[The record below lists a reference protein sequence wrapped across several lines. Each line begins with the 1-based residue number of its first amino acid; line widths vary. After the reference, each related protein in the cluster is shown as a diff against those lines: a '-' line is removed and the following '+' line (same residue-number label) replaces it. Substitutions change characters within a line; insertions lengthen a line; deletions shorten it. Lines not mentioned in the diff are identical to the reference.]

1 MTLEAGTRL
10 GPYVIDA
17 SLGAGGMGEV
27 YRAEDTRLDRTVAI
41 KVLPE
46 GFAEDEKAL
55 ARFEREAKAVAAL
68 SHPNILS
75 IFDFGTIDGTTYAA
89 MELLEGESLRSKLA
103 GGPLPTRKTMEIAA
117 QIARGLAAAH
127 DKGIVHRD
135 LKPENVFV
143 TDDGQVKVLDFGLA
157 KQTVS
162 HDEKTLAM
170 SQDLGGDVTAAGT
183 VLGTVGYMSPEQ
195 VRGDEADSRSDI
207 FSFGSI
213 LYEMISG
220 QRAFRGDTA
229 VETMSAIL
237 KEDPPELSTTGH
249 VAPPGVDRIIHHC
262 LEKNPAE
269 RFQSARDLAFDIE
282 SLTGVSSTAKLEPLH
297 DTRRT
302 TRSLRLA
309 AGAIFVA
316 LLAGAIGWW
325 VHGKTAP
332 VATDLSHISVQQLTF
347 GHRWIMNARFAP
359 ETGTVVFSQQET
371 GGQSRIGVLR
381 ASAPEPD
388 FLPFDR
394 VHLLSISS
402 TGELAVLTNATYVG
416 GHRLFVGTLARMP
429 LAGGAP
435 KELVGGVREADWSPD
450 GTQLAIL
457 RPNGQ
462 TDQLEYPIG
471 KVLHTSTGYLS
482 DLRVS
487 PDGKSIAFFEH
498 PIKWDDR
505 GVVKIV
511 DLATGETRALT
522 KEFFL
527 LEGLAW
533 SRDGREILFSGLQEG
548 EGVGAKTY
556 AVTPDGKST
565 RAVLVGFGL
574 DQLMDVAP
582 DGNLLVLR
590 EETVKSIF
598 AHRKQDTE
606 DRLLRTGASYYQL
619 AMTADGS
626 KLCYTDER
634 VEAGRYYSV
643 ILRNTDGSPAIRVG
657 TGWCAG
663 ISADGHW
670 VLGLIIKDR
679 PEIWVY
685 PTGPGQP
692 VQLAQGVFSALSGAA
707 FYRDSGH
714 ALVCGT
720 LAKGGDD
727 CLKMSL
733 GGGKP
738 ESLGLASNNGMAVA
752 PDGQRYVTN
761 PGGGPDSPE
770 LVSNGDHKPI
780 PGLDPTRE
788 AVIGWSPDGEALR
801 VFGPVPP
808 NGFYVDRL
816 SPADGSRK
824 RLIERT
830 WPGASRTSFDGSVA
844 VGDDPAN
851 FAYAVRDSQSQ
862 LYVAKGVR

>member
-10 GPYVIDA
+10 GPYVIEA

-27 YRAEDTRLDRTVAI
+27 YRAEDTRLDRIVAI

-46 GFAEDEKAL
+46 GFADDEKAL

-75 IFDFGTIDGTTYAA
+75 IFDFGTIDGTAYAV
-89 MELLEGESLRSKLA
+89 MELLEGDSLRGKLS
-103 GGPLPTRKTMEIAA
+103 GGPLPARKAMEIAA

-157 KQTVS
+157 KQAVS
-162 HDEKTLAM
+162 HEDKTIAM

-297 DTRRT
+297 DRRRSRRT
-302 TRSLRLA
+302 LQLVGGA
-309 AGAIFVA
+309 ALVA
-316 LLAGAIGWW
+316 LLAGVFGWW
-325 VHGKTAP
+325 VHGRTSPA
-332 VATDLSHISVQQLTF
+332 ATDLSHVSVQQLTF

-359 ETGTVVFSQQET
+359 EAGTVVFSQQDSL
-371 GGQSRIGVLR
+371 GDSRIGVLR
-381 ASAPEPD
+381 ASAPEPV
-388 FLPFDR
+388 FLPFDHL
-394 VHLLSISS
+394 HLLSVSS
-402 TGELAVLTNATYVG
+402 TGELAVLTNATYLG
-416 GHRLFVGTLARMP
+416 GHRLFTGTLARMP

-435 KELVGGVREADWSPD
+435 KELIGGVREADWSPD
-450 GTQLAIL
+450 GSKLAIT
-457 RPNGQ
+457 RRNGQ

-471 KVLHTSTGYLS
+471 NVLHTSSGYLS

-498 PIKWDDR
+498 PVIWDDR
-505 GVVKIV
+505 GVVKVV
-511 DLATGETRALT
+511 DIASGRVRALSG
-522 KEFFL
+522 EFFL

-533 SRDGREILFSGLQEG
+533 SHDGREILFSGLQEG
-548 EGVGAKTY
+548 EGVGAKTF
-556 AVTPDGKST
+556 AVTPDGKSM

-574 DQLMDVAP
+574 DQLMDVGP
-582 DGNLLVLR
+582 DGKLLVLR

-598 AHRKQDTE
+598 VHRNGE
-606 DRLLRTGASYYQL
+606 ERDRLLRTGASYYQL

-626 KLCYTDER
+626 ELCYTDER

-643 ILRNTDGSPAIRVG
+643 ILRKTDGSPAIRIG
-657 TGWCAG
+657 EGWCPDL
-663 ISADGHW
+663 SADGRW
-670 VLGLIIKDR
+670 VLGVVTKEP
-679 PEIWVY
+679 PELWAY

-692 VQLAQGVFSALSGAA
+692 IQLAPGLFSTLGAPS
-707 FYRDSGH
+707 FYRDGRH
-714 ALVCGT
+714 VAVCGD
-720 LAKGGDD
+720 LAKGGND
-727 CLKMSL
+727 CIELSL
-733 GGGKP
+733 EDQTS
-738 ESLGLASNNGMAVA
+738 ESLGVKDAFWVL
-752 PDGQRYVTN
+752 P
-761 PGGGPDSPE
+761 
-770 LVSNGDHKPI
+770 
-780 PGLDPTRE
+780 
-788 AVIGWSPDGEALR
+788 SPDGTEFLISDGAGVNPRLVRSKGEEERIPGFDPGREGLIGWAPTGRALR
-801 VFGPVPP
+801 VVGGLPP

-816 SPADGSRK
+816 SLEDGSRT
-824 RLIERT
+824 RLLERR
-830 WPGASRTSFDGSVA
+830 WPDAARTRYDGSA
-844 VGDDPAN
+844 DMGDDPAN